1 LQLKLFSDP
10 SAWAGGEMDES
21 TRDALPFGM
30 SQWAEG
36 ARWVV
41 KGEIGFGGLAQVRFM
56 TPGSEADWGRIRRV
70 MADCGGGVF
79 ERQDAVEEEFGILGQ
94 VGASSESERF
104 HVSGLRMHRLLTGPQ
119 GSFRGT
125 EIHSMPEAWPQV
137 RDPLWEAAN
146 RIGQELGGEGFR
158 GPFGLDA
165 YQYRDLE
172 TGELKLRPLVD
183 LNPRPTLASPSHGLA
198 KRLQASLGHSFCMRW
213 RFLLRKQI
221 PSWNLSSA
229 PEAWYD
235 WAGDLAY
242 KPGSDRGWIL
252 ASPWESGMERLS
264 LVSVGLDA
272 KACLKLESQFLER
285 ARGE

>member
-1 LQLKLFSDP
+1 
-10 SAWAGGEMDES
+10 
-21 TRDALPFGM
+21 
-30 SQWAEG
+30 
-36 ARWVV
+36 
-41 KGEIGFGGLAQVRFM
+41 
-56 TPGSEADWGRIRRV
+56 
-70 MADCGGGVF
+70 
-79 ERQDAVEEEFGILGQ
+79 
-94 VGASSESERF
+94 
-104 HVSGLRMHRLLTGPQ
+104 
-119 GSFRGT
+119 
-125 EIHSMPEAWPQV
+125 
-137 RDPLWEAAN
+137 
-146 RIGQELGGEGFR
+146 
-158 GPFGLDA
+158 LDA